1 VTDAP
6 SEGRVWNCLGTTT
19 GSEGSMHGVSGQ
31 QDLPAGGHDE
41 VPGDGHV
48 VTERAELDG
57 VLPHTGQVA
66 TRRYRPGTGP
76 ASHPPDPC
84 GSGTSAC
91 QSSWLLWSR
100 DGVYRRFVTTER

>member
-1 VTDAP
+1 
-6 SEGRVWNCLGTTT
+6 
-19 GSEGSMHGVSGQ
+19 MHGVSGQ